1 MSGDRLQLDRRRGL
15 ALHEARPAGFGA
27 GNPSDRID
35 TAHPRALFLE
45 ISEENRDPVLR
56 LAAKCGRRHP
66 GTLILVGGIPAT
78 LAPGSVFERCAH
90 VAYIV
95 EGEREATFLEAV
107 VRMRQHLLQTGLE
120 LRDRYAAG
128 EMSEHGI
135 L

>member
-27 GNPSDRID
+27 RNPSDRID

-78 LAPGSVFERCAH
+78 LAPGSVVRRVGSAPCRTAM
-90 VAYIV
+90 ARLD
-95 EGEREATFLEAV
+95 GGGDSATRLNVKLF
-107 VRMRQHLLQTGLE
+107 
-120 LRDRYAAG
+120 D
-128 EMSEHGI
+128 
-135 L
+135 